1 MTALGP
7 DQRDVVAAEMRAAEC
22 APEPW
27 RLRWWFEDRSGRL
40 VIGQAPNVAAG
51 AATGLQIISRTPFVP
66 QRGRTVAGLL
76 GQVATGLWGADEL
89 IRGVTPARR
98 MIGAATLGV
107 LSARAA
113 GRLRRR
119 T

>member
-1 MTALGP
+1 MTT
-7 DQRDVVAAEMRAAEC
+7 DQISAAIVAAEMRAAERP
-22 APEPW
+22 PEPW

-40 VIGQAPNVAAG
+40 VLGQAPNLAAG
-51 AATGLQIISRTPFVP
+51 AATGLQIIGRAPFVP
-66 QRGRTVAGLL
+66 QKGRAVAGLL

-98 MIGAATLGV
+98 VIGAATLGV
-107 LSARAA
+107 LAARAA
-113 GRLRRR
+113 GQRRRR